1 MAGPGRTG
9 DRAAA
14 SGDELLL
21 ALDVGTQSV
30 RAALVDLRGEI
41 AGIVK
46 TPIEPYFSERPG
58 WAEQRAEVWWDA
70 AVRSIRELLDRA
82 SPAPGRIAAAALG
95 TQRGT
100 YVNVDRD
107 GRPLRPAIV
116 WLDQR
121 KASTEGLIPAA
132 AIPLLRVAGVW
143 PFIEYVT
150 RYCRSNW
157 IRQNE
162 PETWRR
168 THKFLCLSG
177 YLTHRLTGEFR
188 DSSANVVGTMPID
201 VKRGRWASRWDVKS
215 HLFRIEREKLPDLLA
230 PGEVLG
236 RISPEAAAE
245 TGLPAGLPLVAA
257 ANDKACEILGA
268 GCLEPDLACLSFG
281 TIATVNTHGRRY
293 VEVQRL
299 MPPYPSAVP
308 GHFYTEIGVLRGL
321 WMVSWFKEQF
331 GLEERL
337 RADRENVAPEALFDE
352 LLRGVPPGA
361 MGLVLQPY
369 WTPGPDIASYAK
381 GSIIGFGDIHTRAH
395 LYRAIVEGLVFALRE
410 GAQLTES
417 RTGVPIR
424 KVRVA
429 GGGSQ
434 SDGIVQVTADV
445 FDLPVER
452 PHTHETTVVGA
463 AIDAAVGAGLQPDFA
478 SAVAAMTRPGRAFEP
493 IRDHVEVYRQLYER
507 VYRRMY
513 SRLLPLFQEIQQ
525 ITGYPE
531 GAGGEPGRKT

>member
-1 MAGPGRTG
+1 MADPGRTG

-14 SGDELLL
+14 PGDELLL

-58 WAEQRAEVWWDA
+58 WAEQRPEVWWDA

-82 SPAPGRIAAAALG
+82 SPSRGRIAAAALG

-121 KASTEGLIPAA
+121 KASTEGLIPSA

-215 HLFRIEREKLPDLLA
+215 HLFRIEREKLPELLA
-230 PGEVLG
+230 PGEILG
-236 RISPEAAAE
+236 TISPEAAAA

-369 WTPGPDIASYAK
+369 WTPGPDVASYAK

-424 KVRVA
+424 RVRVA

-452 PHTHETTVVGA
+452 PHTHETSVVGA

-478 SAVAAMTRPGRAFEP
+478 SAAAAMTRPGRTFEP
-493 IRDHVEVYRQLYER
+493 IREHVEVYRQLYER

-531 GAGGEPGRKT
+531 GEGGEPGRKT